1 MGWFGGKKK
10 PKRKPPV
17 LEPVGN
23 PAVQAS
29 PAAVQAVPVQA
40 NLGMPS
46 IQAAPAAQQPIVEV
60 APVGTTADANVMVS
74 AEPVAPPPAQAP
86 TSTGWEKKS
95 EKPLLDIH
103 KRLDHMMDSKGKSLE
118 DRYQDR
124 FGDQLPESVATDSAR
139 KDYNEKKTNKPK
151 IVFKPRSKLKL
162 TPKKK
167 IISKNEEKPI
177 PKKETKDKKVSGLGK
192 KIDSRLKSSSSRT
205 KSAIGSAGSAVGRG
219 AGALTSGIGRGAGAV
234 KSGIGKGAGAV
245 KSGIGKGAGA
255 VKSGIGRGASSVM
268 GLFGRGSSK
277 EEKPT
282 NSRKTTTDNADYSS
296 MKLPELRA
304 TLKKKGLPTSGNK
317 AALIKRLQK

>member
-17 LEPVGN
+17 LEPVGA
-23 PAVQAS
+23 PAVQAA
-29 PAAVQAVPVQA
+29 PAAVQAVA
-40 NLGMPS
+40 NPGIPS
-46 IQAAPAAQQPIVEV
+46 IQAAPAAQQPIVAV
-60 APVGTTADANVMVS
+60 APIGTTADTNVIVS
-74 AEPVAPPPAQAP
+74 AEPVVSSPPAQASA
-86 TSTGWEKKS
+86 STGWEKKS

-139 KDYNEKKTNKPK
+139 KDYNEKKTNKPN

-167 IISKNEEKPI
+167 ITQKDEKKST
-177 PKKETKDKKVSGLGK
+177 PKIETKDKKVSGLGN
-192 KIDSRLKSSSSRT
+192 KIGSGIKSSGSKT
-205 KSAIGSAGSAVGRG
+205 KLALGSAGSAVGRG
-219 AGALTSGIGRGAGAV
+219 AGAITSGIGR
-234 KSGIGKGAGAV
+234 GAGAV

-277 EEKPT
+277 EEKPKKG
-282 NSRKTTTDNADYSS
+282 KTTTDNADYSS
-296 MKLPELRA
+296 MKLPELRTA
-304 TLKKKGLPTSGNK
+304 LKKKGLPTSGNK
-317 AALIKRLQK
+317 AALIKRLNK

>member
-17 LEPVGN
+17 LEPVGT
-23 PAVQAS
+23 PAVQAA
-29 PAAVQAVPVQA
+29 PAVQPVQA
-40 NLGMPS
+40 NSDIPS

-60 APVGTTADANVMVS
+60 APVGTVADANVMVS
-74 AEPVAPPPAQAP
+74 AEPVVSSSPPAQAP
-86 TSTGWEKKS
+86 TPTGWAKKS

-139 KDYNEKKTNKPK
+139 KDYNEKKTNKPN

-162 TPKKK
+162 TPKKMTGK
-167 IISKNEEKPI
+167 KDEEKPA
-177 PKKETKDKKVSGLGK
+177 PKIETEEKKTTMPK
-192 KIDSRLKSSSSRT
+192 SRGSKT
-205 KSAIGSAGSAVGRG
+205 KAAIGSAGSAVGRG
-219 AGALTSGIGRGAGAV
+219 AGAIT
-234 KSGIGKGAGAV
+234 SGIGKGAGAV
-245 KSGIGKGAGA
+245 KSGIGRGAGA

-268 GLFGRGSSK
+268 GLFGRGSK
-277 EEKPT
+277 EEKSK
-282 NSRKTTTDNADYSS
+282 SRKTTTGTDYSS

-304 TLKKKGLPTSGNK
+304 ALKKKGLPTSGNK
-317 AALIKRLQK
+317 AALIKRLKK

>member
-17 LEPVGN
+17 LEPVGA
-23 PAVQAS
+23 PAVQAA
-29 PAAVQAVPVQA
+29 PAAAVPVQA
-40 NLGMPS
+40 NPGIPS

-60 APVGTTADANVMVS
+60 APIGTTADTNVIVS
-74 AEPVAPPPAQAP
+74 AEPVVSSPPAQASA
-86 TSTGWEKKS
+86 STGWEKKS

-139 KDYNEKKTNKPK
+139 KDYNEKKTNKPN

-167 IISKNEEKPI
+167 TTPKDEEKPV
-177 PKKETKDKKVSGLGK
+177 PKIETKDKKVSRLGD
-192 KIDSRLKSSSSRT
+192 KIGSGLKSSGSKT
-205 KSAIGSAGSAVGRG
+205 KSALGNAGSAVGR
-219 AGALTSGIGRGAGAV
+219 
-234 KSGIGKGAGAV
+234 
-245 KSGIGKGAGA
+245 GAGA

-268 GLFGRGSSK
+268 GLFGRGNSK
-277 EEKPT
+277 EEKPKKG
-282 NSRKTTTDNADYSS
+282 RKTTKDNADYSS
-296 MKLPELRA
+296 MKLPELRTA
-304 TLKKKGLPTSGNK
+304 LKKKGLPTSGNK
-317 AALIKRLQK
+317 AALIKRLNK

>member
-17 LEPVGN
+17 LEPVGT
-23 PAVQAS
+23 PAVQAA
-29 PAAVQAVPVQA
+29 PAVQPVQ
-40 NLGMPS
+40 GIPS
-46 IQAAPAAQQPIVEV
+46 IQAAPIAQQPTVEV

-74 AEPVAPPPAQAP
+74 AEPVVSSPPAQAP
-86 TSTGWEKKS
+86 ASTGWEKKS

-103 KRLDHMMDSKGKSLE
+103 KRLDHMMDSRGKSLE
-118 DRYQDR
+118 DRYKDR

-139 KDYNEKKTNKPK
+139 KDYNENKTSKPN

-167 IISKNEEKPI
+167 ATQKDEAKPVSKI
-177 PKKETKDKKVSGLGK
+177 ETKDRKTSGLGN
-192 KIDSRLKSSSSRT
+192 KIGSGLKSSGSKT

-219 AGALTSGIGRGAGAV
+219 AGAIT
-234 KSGIGKGAGAV
+234 
-245 KSGIGKGAGA
+245 SGIGKGAGA

-268 GLFGRGSSK
+268 GLFGRGSK
-277 EEKPT
+277 KEKP
-282 NSRKTTTDNADYSS
+282 NSRKTTKDNTDYSS

-304 TLKKKGLPTSGNK
+304 ALKKKGLPTSGNK
-317 AALIKRLQK
+317 AALIKRLKK

>member
-17 LEPVGN
+17 LEPVGA
-23 PAVQAS
+23 PAVQAA

-40 NLGMPS
+40 NPGIPS

-60 APVGTTADANVMVS
+60 APIGTTADTNVIVS
-74 AEPVAPPPAQAP
+74 AEPVVSSPPAQASA
-86 TSTGWEKKS
+86 STGWEKKS

-139 KDYNEKKTNKPK
+139 KDYNEKKTSKPN

-167 IISKNEEKPI
+167 TTPKDEEKPV
-177 PKKETKDKKVSGLGK
+177 PKIETKDKKVSRLGD
-192 KIDSRLKSSSSRT
+192 KIGSGLKSSGLKT
-205 KSAIGSAGSAVGRG
+205 KSALGNAGSAVGRG
-219 AGALTSGIGRGAGAV
+219 AGAITSGIGR
-234 KSGIGKGAGAV
+234 GAGAV

-277 EEKPT
+277 EEKPKK
-282 NSRKTTTDNADYSS
+282 SKKTITDNTDYSS

-304 TLKKKGLPTSGNK
+304 TLKKRGLPTSGNK
-317 AALIKRLQK
+317 AALIKRLNK

>member
-17 LEPVGN
+17 LEPVGA
-23 PAVQAS
+23 PAVQAA

-40 NLGMPS
+40 NPG
-46 IQAAPAAQQPIVEV
+46 IPAIQQPTIEV
-60 APVGTTADANVMVS
+60 APVGTTADSNVMVS
-74 AEPVAPPPAQAP
+74 TEPVVSSPPAQAP
-86 TSTGWEKKS
+86 TSTGWAKKS

-139 KDYNEKKTNKPK
+139 KDYNEKKTNKPN

-167 IISKNEEKPI
+167 ITQKDEKKST
-177 PKKETKDKKVSGLGK
+177 PKIETKDKKVSGLGN
-192 KIDSRLKSSSSRT
+192 KIGSGIKSSGSKT
-205 KSAIGSAGSAVGRG
+205 KLALGSAGSAVGRG
-219 AGALTSGIGRGAGAV
+219 AGAITSGIGR
-234 KSGIGKGAGAV
+234 GAGAV

-277 EEKPT
+277 EEKPKKG
-282 NSRKTTTDNADYSS
+282 KTTTDNADYSS
-296 MKLPELRA
+296 MKLPELRTA
-304 TLKKKGLPTSGNK
+304 LKKKGLPTSGNK
-317 AALIKRLQK
+317 AALIKRLVK

>member
-17 LEPVGN
+17 LEPVGA
-23 PAVQAS
+23 PAVQAA
-29 PAAVQAVPVQA
+29 PAAVQAVA
-40 NLGMPS
+40 NPGIPS

-60 APVGTTADANVMVS
+60 APIGTTADTNVIVS
-74 AEPVAPPPAQAP
+74 TEPIVTSPPAQASA
-86 TSTGWEKKS
+86 STGWEKKS

-139 KDYNEKKTNKPK
+139 KDYNEKKTSKPN

-167 IISKNEEKPI
+167 TTPKDEEKPV
-177 PKKETKDKKVSGLGK
+177 PKIETKDKKVSRLSD
-192 KIDSRLKSSSSRT
+192 KIGSGLKSSGSKT
-205 KSAIGSAGSAVGRG
+205 KSALGNAGSAVGRG
-219 AGALTSGIGRGAGAV
+219 AGAITSGIGR
-234 KSGIGKGAGAV
+234 
-245 KSGIGKGAGA
+245 GAGA

-277 EEKPT
+277 EKKPKKGK
-282 NSRKTTTDNADYSS
+282 KTITDNADYSS

-304 TLKKKGLPTSGNK
+304 TLKKRGLPTSGNK
-317 AALIKRLQK
+317 AALIKRLNK

>member
-1 MGWFGGKKK
+1 LVKYMGWFGGKKK

-17 LEPVGN
+17 LEPVGA

-40 NLGMPS
+40 NLGPS
-46 IQAAPAAQQPIVEV
+46 IQAAPAAQQPIVVV
-60 APVGTTADANVMVS
+60 APIGTAADANVMVS
-74 AEPVAPPPAQAP
+74 AEPVVSSPPVQAP
-86 TSTGWEKKS
+86 ASTGWEKKS

-139 KDYNEKKTNKPK
+139 KDYTEKKTNKPN

-167 IISKNEEKPI
+167 TTPKDEEKPV
-177 PKKETKDKKVSGLGK
+177 PKKETKDNKVSRLSN
-192 KIDSRLKSSSSRT
+192 KIGSGLKSSGSKT
-205 KSAIGSAGSAVGRG
+205 KSALGSAGSAVGRG
-219 AGALTSGIGRGAGAV
+219 AGAITSGIGR
-234 KSGIGKGAGAV
+234 
-245 KSGIGKGAGA
+245 GAGA

-277 EEKPT
+277 EEKPKKG
-282 NSRKTTTDNADYSS
+282 RKTTTDNADYSS

-304 TLKKKGLPTSGNK
+304 ALKKKGLPTSGNK
-317 AALIKRLQK
+317 TALIKRLKK

>member
-17 LEPVGN
+17 LEPVGA
-23 PAVQAS
+23 PAVQAA
-29 PAAVQAVPVQA
+29 PAAVQPVPVQA
-40 NLGMPS
+40 NPGMPS
-46 IQAAPAAQQPIVEV
+46 IQAAPAAQQPTIEV
-60 APVGTTADANVMVS
+60 APIGTTADANVMVS
-74 AEPVAPPPAQAP
+74 AEPVVSSPPAQAP
-86 TSTGWEKKS
+86 ASTGWEKKS

-118 DRYQDR
+118 DRYKDR

-139 KDYNEKKTNKPK
+139 KDYNEKKTSKPN

-167 IISKNEEKPI
+167 ATQKDEAKPVSKI
-177 PKKETKDKKVSGLGK
+177 ETKVRKTSGLGS
-192 KIDSRLKSSSSRT
+192 KIGSGLKSSGSKT

-219 AGALTSGIGRGAGAV
+219 AGAIT
-234 KSGIGKGAGAV
+234 SGIGKGAGAV

-277 EEKPT
+277 EEKPKKGG
-282 NSRKTTTDNADYSS
+282 RKTKADNSNYSS

-304 TLKKKGLPTSGNK
+304 ALKKKGLPTSGNK
-317 AALIKRLQK
+317 AALIKRLEK

>member
-17 LEPVGN
+17 LEPVGA
-23 PAVQAS
+23 PAVQAA
-29 PAAVQAVPVQA
+29 PAAAVPVQT
-40 NLGMPS
+40 NPGIPS

-60 APVGTTADANVMVS
+60 APIGTTADTNVIVS
-74 AEPVAPPPAQAP
+74 AEPVVSSPPAQASS
-86 TSTGWEKKS
+86 STGWEKKS

-139 KDYNEKKTNKPK
+139 KDYNEKKTSKPN

-167 IISKNEEKPI
+167 TTPKNEEKPV
-177 PKKETKDKKVSGLGK
+177 PKIEAKDKKVSRLGD
-192 KIDSRLKSSSSRT
+192 KIGSGLKSSGSKT
-205 KSAIGSAGSAVGRG
+205 KSALGNAGSAV
-219 AGALTSGIGRGAGAV
+219 GRGAGAV
-234 KSGIGKGAGAV
+234 KSGIGR
-245 KSGIGKGAGA
+245 GAGA

-268 GLFGRGSSK
+268 GLFGRGNSK
-277 EEKPT
+277 EEKPKKG
-282 NSRKTTTDNADYSS
+282 RKTTKDNADYSS
-296 MKLPELRA
+296 MKLPELRTA
-304 TLKKKGLPTSGNK
+304 LKKKGLPTSGNK
-317 AALIKRLQK
+317 AALIKRLNK

>member
-17 LEPVGN
+17 LEPVGA
-23 PAVQAS
+23 PAVQAA

-40 NLGMPS
+40 NPG
-46 IQAAPAAQQPIVEV
+46 IPAIQQPTIEV
-60 APVGTTADANVMVS
+60 APVGTTADSNVMVS
-74 AEPVAPPPAQAP
+74 TEPVVSSPPAQAP
-86 TSTGWEKKS
+86 TSTGWAKKS

-139 KDYNEKKTNKPK
+139 KDYNEKKTNKPN
-151 IVFKPRSKLKL
+151 IVFKPRSELKL

-167 IISKNEEKPI
+167 ITQKDEKKST
-177 PKKETKDKKVSGLGK
+177 PKIETKDKKVSGLGN
-192 KIDSRLKSSSSRT
+192 KIGSGIKSSGSKT
-205 KSAIGSAGSAVGRG
+205 KLALGSAGSAVGRG
-219 AGALTSGIGRGAGAV
+219 AGAITSGIGR
-234 KSGIGKGAGAV
+234 GAGAV

-268 GLFGRGSSK
+268 GLLGRGSSK
-277 EEKPT
+277 EEKPKKG
-282 NSRKTTTDNADYSS
+282 KTTTDNADYSS
-296 MKLPELRA
+296 MKLPELRTA
-304 TLKKKGLPTSGNK
+304 LKKKGLPTSGNK
-317 AALIKRLQK
+317 AALIKRLVK